1 MDATITLIG
10 ESFTKNDIGIAVAT
24 ETKTEVFCSVRSVSR
39 NDFYRAGEIGLA
51 LSYVFITN
59 PVNYSG
65 EQLLEYNGE
74 RYGIIRTYQPS
85 LDRLELYA
93 GYKVGVDNGLNS
105 AGE

>member
-1 MDATITLIG
+1 MDTTITLIG

-24 ETKTEVFCSVRSVSR
+24 ETRTDVFCSVRSVSR

-105 AGE
+105 TGQ

>member
-74 RYGIIRTYQPS
+74 RYGIVRTYQPS

-93 GYKVGVDNGLNS
+93 GYKVGVDNGS
-105 AGE
+105 DSTGQ

>member
-10 ESFTKNDIGIAVAT
+10 ESFTKNDIGIAVAS
-24 ETKTEVFCSVRSVSR
+24 ETRTEVFCSVRSVSR

-85 LDRLELYA
+85 LDHLELYA
-93 GYKVGVDNGLNS
+93 GYKVGVDSGLNS
-105 AGE
+105 AGQ

>member
-10 ESFTKNDIGIAVAT
+10 ESFTKNDIGITVAT
-24 ETKTEVFCSVRSVSR
+24 ETKTDVFCSVRSVSR

-105 AGE
+105 AGQ

>member
-10 ESFTKNDIGIAVAT
+10 ESFTKNDIGIAVAS
-24 ETKTEVFCSVRSVSR
+24 ETRTDVFCSVRSVSR

-51 LSYVFITN
+51 LSYVFVTN

-105 AGE
+105 AGQ